1 MTYAVR
7 PALDPDDHRRAAC
20 RGLDPAIFHPDEGDN
35 GKAAKAVCRT
45 CPTRVAC
52 LTAAVAAGEHYGV
65 WGGAGEKDRRPL
77 RRAWLVGGVVWDMAA
92 AAHFDA
98 LDDGRAIDVTGEGG
112 THGRRGRY
120 AKGCRCI
127 PCSLTAVMPDG
138 ALAKIR
144 TKTAA

>member
-35 GKAAKAVCRT
+35 GQAAMAICRG
-45 CPTRVAC
+45 CPVRVAC
-52 LTAAVAAGEHYGV
+52 LTTAVAAGEHHGV
-65 WGGAGEKDRRPL
+65 WGGAGEGRRRVL
-77 RRAWLVGGVVWDMAA
+77 RRAWLVGDLNWDMAVA
-92 AAHFDA
+92 RHFDA
-98 LDDGRAIDVTGEGG
+98 LDEGRALDDNGPNV
-112 THGRRGRY
+112 THGRRVTY
-120 AKGCRCI
+120 ARGCRCI

>member
-77 RRAWLVGGVVWDMAA
+77 RRAWLVGGVVWGMAA

-98 LDDGRAIDVTGEGG
+98 LDEGRAVDTNGDNV
-112 THGRRGRY
+112 THGRRVTY
-120 AKGCRCI
+120 ARGCRCQ

>member
-1 MTYAVR
+1 MADLPAPLTTKVGPYPLAVW
-7 PALDPDDHRRAAC
+7 A
-20 RGLDPAIFHPDEGDN
+20 GLI
-35 GKAAKAVCRT
+35 
-45 CPTRVAC
+45 
-52 LTAAVAAGEHYGV
+52 
-65 WGGAGEKDRRPL
+65 
-77 RRAWLVGGVVWDMAA
+77 GGVVWDMALA
-92 AAHFDA
+92 EHFEA

>member
-92 AAHFDA
+92 AAHVDA
-98 LDDGRAIDVTGEGG
+98 LDEERAVDTNGDNV
-112 THGRRGRY
+112 THGRRVTY
-120 AKGCRCI
+120 ARGCRCQ